1 MSVEN
6 PIPDYIDVVKDVEY
20 VGLAWIPTV
29 LLRFVEREEETF
41 IDPHHAKSEVT
52 RILQQMWETHVINQ
66 SGQPHEIYNPSLT
79 QWRDI
84 PVEEAVIKT

>member
-1 MSVEN
+1 M
-6 PIPDYIDVVKDVEY
+6 
-20 VGLAWIPTV
+20 
-29 LLRFVEREEETF
+29 
-41 IDPHHAKSEVT
+41 T
-52 RILQQMWETHVINQ
+52 RILQQMWETHVMNQ